1 MLCPHFALVIANP
14 PPSRRILEQAIQW
27 QGQHFAD
34 THPHLVEDQHHRLHL
49 LVKLTQMIEELIQ
62 DVVRNVARRP
72 LRLGWKIV
80 FKNDCFSR
88 ERRPPLTGRD
98 IRMMRRFRIARFL
111 EPVVSPFRVKNGKY
125 SSISARLTSLA
136 RRCGCSFSR
145 KSENNENA
153 HSMCRQ
159 LPSEKDVRRYFRNI
173 FANWRNQG

>member
-88 ERRPPLTGRD
+88 ERRPPLTGLD
-98 IRMMRRFRIARFL
+98 IQNDAQIYDSAVPRTCRESLSCQEWEVLQHQRAIDFAGTKMWMLLL
-111 EPVVSPFRVKNGKY
+111 EK
-125 SSISARLTSLA
+125 
-136 RRCGCSFSR
+136 
-145 KSENNENA
+145 
-153 HSMCRQ
+153 
-159 LPSEKDVRRYFRNI
+159 VREQRERPQHVPAVAF
-173 FANWRNQG
+173 